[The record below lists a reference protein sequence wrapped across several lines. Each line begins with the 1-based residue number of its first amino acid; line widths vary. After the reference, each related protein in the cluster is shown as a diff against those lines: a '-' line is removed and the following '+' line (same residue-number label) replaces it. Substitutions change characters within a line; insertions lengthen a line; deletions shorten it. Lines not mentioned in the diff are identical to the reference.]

1 MSTTQHQKSY
11 HNVFF
16 ARQPIFNHKMKIWGY
31 ELFYRQEEGS
41 DSATYIDEFK
51 ATMEVM
57 ANLALSPDD
66 KFNTAKTIIN
76 FSRQAIFENLPLS
89 LHPQTTV
96 VQFADPEKVSTELIK
111 SVSILKDRGYTISLD
126 DYAARHENIELYK
139 LADIMTINISEIG
152 SADIT
157 QHIQSISGLK
167 ASYLAKKIETAE
179 QFKSVKSSGFAY
191 YQGYFFKRPTTEVR
205 RKISSNEMLRFNLM
219 EMLNNEE
226 LDLGE
231 LSKTIEKDVS
241 LSARL
246 LNLLNSPAYG
256 LTATISS
263 VQQAVVYLGWN
274 QLKHWLRMVLLT
286 DMKQPGKSAELTR
299 LSLQRAKV
307 LEMLGAY
314 SETQKNDE
322 RLFLVGLFSLLDAM
336 LEMPMNLVVERLS
349 ALDETIRETLNGG
362 ETRFEPWLSL
372 IEAMEESDWGK
383 VGAMAATLDLEAADI
398 MKCYKE
404 ALQWSNTVLTS
415 M

>member
-1 MSTTQHQKSY
+1 MSTTQQQKSY

-31 ELFYRQEEGS
+31 ELFYRQAEGS

-57 ANLALSPDD
+57 SGLALSPDD

-76 FSRQAIFENLPLS
+76 FSKQGIFENLPLS

-96 VQFADPEKVSTELIK
+96 VQFSDPEKVSPELIE
-111 SVSILKDRGYTISLD
+111 SVSILKERGYTISLD
-126 DYAARHENIELYK
+126 DYNARHENIELYK
-139 LADIMTINISEIG
+139 LADIMTLNISEID

-157 QHIQSISGLK
+157 QRIQTISGLK
-167 ASYLAKKIETAE
+167 ASYLAKKVENAE
-179 QFKSVKSSGFAY
+179 QFKSVKESGFAY

-205 RKISSNEMLRFNLM
+205 RKISSNELLRFNLM
-219 EMLNNEE
+219 EMLNNDD

-256 LTATISS
+256 LTAKISS
-263 VQQAVVYLGWN
+263 VQQAVVYLGWE

-307 LEMLGAY
+307 LEMLDGY
-314 SETQKNDE
+314 SGTHKNDE

-404 ALQWSNTVLTS
+404 ALEWSNTVLTS